1 MKFLIVVIYRDYKM
15 VLCYYIFSKIDNY
28 FRFSARLVND
38 GQCDKDRKFTISYF
52 LSDDT
57 IQINVIAEKVDTPG

>member
-1 MKFLIVVIYRDYKM
+1 MKCSIVVTYRDYKM
-15 VLCYYIFSKIDNY
+15 VLHHILSKIDNY
-28 FRFSARLVND
+28 FRFSARLVNE
-38 GQCDKDRKFTISYF
+38 GQRDKDRKFTISYF